1 MSVLDK
7 QCGEVFAT
15 FNDITICLS
24 NVHVENDSATKE
36 ISVVKNDTDILSV
49 TQDFINIKYTSFSES
64 GNTVT
69 VNTKG
74 GSVTLDLQMF
84 EEQSEDD
91 KDDEKE
97 EKDEKSDDNKK
108 DDEKDDEVVTDE
120 EVEVDEEEEEE
131 E

>member
-1 MSVLDK
+1 MSVFDK

-69 VNTKG
+69 VKTKD

-84 EEQSEDD
+84 DEQPEEE
-91 KDDEKE
+91 KDEEKD
-97 EKDEKSDDNKK
+97 EKDEKSDDNEK

-120 EVEVDEEEEEE
+120 EVAVDEEEEEE
-131 E
+131 

>member
-1 MSVLDK
+1 MSVFDK

-69 VNTKG
+69 FKTKG

-84 EEQSEDD
+84 DEQPED
-91 KDDEKE
+91 
-97 EKDEKSDDNKK
+97 EKDEDKDEKDDKSDDEEK

-120 EVEVDEEEEEE
+120 EVEVDEEEEED
-131 E
+131 

>member
-1 MSVLDK
+1 MSVFDK

-69 VNTKG
+69 VKTKG

-84 EEQSEDD
+84 DEQPEDE
-91 KDDEKE
+91 KDDEKD
-97 EKDEKSDDNKK
+97 EKDDKSDDNEK

-120 EVEVDEEEEEE
+120 EVAVDEEEEEE

>member
-1 MSVLDK
+1 MSVFDK

-69 VNTKG
+69 VKTKG

-84 EEQSEDD
+84 EEQPEDEKD
-91 KDDEKE
+91 EKDDEK
-97 EKDEKSDDNKK
+97 DDKSDDNEKN
-108 DDEKDDEVVTDE
+108 DEKDDEVVSDE
-120 EVEVDEEEEEE
+120 EVEVDEEEEE
-131 E
+131 

>member
-1 MSVLDK
+1 MSVFDK

-69 VNTKG
+69 VKTKG

-84 EEQSEDD
+84 EEQPEDEKDED
-91 KDDEKE
+91 KDD
-97 EKDEKSDDNKK
+97 KDEKSDDEEK

-120 EVEVDEEEEEE
+120 EVKVDEEEEEE
-131 E
+131 